1 MINYGLSS
9 LLLLLLIGVVLSTF
23 AGVACLSSKFR
34 KKDDY
39 VNAFIAG
46 GSAFSIFGILGN

>member
-1 MINYGLSS
+1 MTNYGLSS
-9 LLLLLLIGVVLSTF
+9 LLLIGAVLSTF

-46 GSAFSIFGILGN
+46 GSAFSIFGIVGN